1 MIKIWNQINFF
12 KNLANQIQKN
22 IENNSDCDENNALS
36 LDKSLN
42 CLRIELNRQI
52 TVFLYYKIY
61 PKKNS
66 EKFPQDRSAIFFYFD
81 NKHIDEKFF
90 HYYISSAGQIE
101 NVEFGNYINKK
112 GSSSKRRV
120 INFAIVKFDE
130 KESLENLL
138 NRLDMQLKINSCIE
152 RSKNRTVD
160 FSYNPLEDI
169 NEDGDEINDDQPD
182 ADGFIEV
189 KANKC
194 NIRVFKI
201 SHFNLQF
208 YF

>member
-1 MIKIWNQINFF
+1 M
-12 KNLANQIQKN
+12 
-22 IENNSDCDENNALS
+22 
-36 LDKSLN
+36 
-42 CLRIELNRQI
+42 
-52 TVFLYYKIY
+52 Y

-66 EKFPQDRSAIFFYFD
+66 DKFPQDRSAIFFYFD
-81 NKHIDEKFF
+81 NQHIDEKFF
-90 HYYISSAGQIE
+90 HYYISSAGQME

-120 INFAIVKFDE
+120 VNFAIVKFDE

-138 NRLDMQLKINSCIE
+138 NRLDMQLKINNLIE

-169 NEDGDEINDDQPD
+169 DENGDEIDDDQPD
-182 ADGFIEV
+182 ADGFVEV

-194 NIRVFKI
+194 NFEILIFKNKFLKI
-201 SHFNLQF
+201 
-208 YF
+208 